1 MQRYFV
7 KNFDESQFIIEKEDH
22 HHMKKVM
29 RMHDGDEIVCIN
41 EKQQVFLCR
50 IMNIEIGRIEVME
63 ELMQDCELPV
73 KVNLIYALPKSD
85 KFEFVLQ
92 KACEL
97 GVTCIIPL
105 LSKRCIVKTDRET
118 FNKKYQRFN
127 KILKEAAE
135 QSYRNQIP
143 KIAPLIKLSEVASYL
158 GDHNLVA
165 YEENAKQNEMSRLKE
180 VLSQVHNGDTITI
193 IVGCEGGFEQSEID
207 ELEKMGVVP
216 CSLGKRILRS
226 ETAPLYLL
234 SAIGYALEL
243 G

>member
-7 KNFDESQFIIEKEDH
+7 EKFDENGFIIDKDDQH
-22 HHMKKVM
+22 HIKKVM
-29 RMHDGDEIVCIN
+29 RMHDGDQIICIDN
-41 EKQQVFLCR
+41 NQRVFLCE
-50 IMNIEIGRIEVME
+50 IKDIETGEIKVIEK
-63 ELMQDCELPV
+63 LDTNCELPV
-73 KVNLIYALPKSD
+73 EVNLIYALPKSD

-97 GVTCIIPL
+97 GVTRVIPL
-105 LSKRCIVKTDRET
+105 MSKRSIIKTNRET
-118 FNKKYQRFN
+118 FSKKYPRFQ

-135 QSYRNQIP
+135 QSYRNRIP
-143 KIAPLIKLSEVASYL
+143 EIEPLIKLSEVKDYL
-158 GDHNLVA
+158 GNYNIVA
-165 YEENAKQNEMSRLKE
+165 YEENAKQNEMSNLKQ
-180 VLSQVHNGDTITI
+180 VLSQVENGDTITI

-207 ELEKMGVVP
+207 ELEKIGVTS

-243 G
+243 K